1 MTLAIVPLYAAVLA
15 ALYFILSVRAIGA
28 RRLGR
33 KAIGPIGEAALDRR
47 LRVHANFAEYV
58 PFVLLLLAFAE
69 IRGVPSGAL
78 HFAGAVLVAGRLA
91 HAWGVSQ
98 PMENFRF
105 RVAGMSGTF
114 TALWSA
120 VAAIVA
126 SYF

>member
-1 MTLAIVPLYAAVLA
+1 MTPAIVPLYAIFLA

-69 IRGVPSGAL
+69 MRGAPPAAL
-78 HFAGAVLVAGRLA
+78 HFAGAVLAAARLS

-98 PMENFRF
+98 PAENFRF
-105 RVAGMSGTF
+105 RVAGMAGTLA
-114 TALWSA
+114 ALWSA
-120 VAAIVA
+120 VAAILA
-126 SYF
+126 SYL